1 MALKDTFKRN
11 TEKFI
16 AETEKTEQE
25 AALRFVVT
33 IVIPKAERVSTDST
47 ACKYQFEV
55 PNTLNFEKVVNI
67 LKNETYGFDVDT
79 YIEDRVIIMKW

>member
-1 MALKDTFKRN
+1 MALRETFERH
-11 TEKFI
+11 TARYI
-16 AETEKTEQE
+16 AETEKTERE

-47 ACKYQFEV
+47 ERKYQFEV
-55 PNTLNFEKVVNI
+55 PTTINFEKVVNI
-67 LKNETYGFDVDT
+67 LTNDTYGFDVDT